1 MANDLAFPQAKSIT
15 MENLETIQTSLMR
28 CVDEGMIDLED
39 TYYNEILGL
48 IDEANLVD
56 TWEELME
63 VVTRAKTLENDV
75 AAWLAMHGRT
85 TVSLPWPKRTYQP

>member
-15 MENLETIQTSLMR
+15 VENLEMIQTSLLR

-48 IDEANLVD
+48 IDEAYLVD
-56 TWEELME
+56 TWDELME
-63 VVTRAKTLENDV
+63 VIVRAKTLENDV
-75 AAWLAMHGRT
+75 AAWLSMHGRT
-85 TVSLPWPKRTYQP
+85 TVSFPWPKRKY